1 MSDFKQRLISFYGKR
16 DTDFPESSQITG
28 NEKIPIVQDNLNVL
42 TTVHDLLSLTPT
54 GFISAPRSVKNIE
67 EALEWFNT
75 LTPSQGKRI
84 GTVVSYYDSDS
95 GTFEVMRYNGVNT
108 AYNSITNITNWE
120 WFTTG
125 STYFKG
131 LFNTSKELMQAVK
144 NPKAGDHAFVGDNLM
159 ASTLYKC
166 YKDGVWVPEG
176 KVFGDILNTKQALFS
191 EPTDEEVYKY
201 DEVIADQAISDA
213 EGNVISQTYV
223 TRCMLEEA
231 IKKSK
236 SQIGIEDLSKELI
249 DYILGIRTTGILPNS
264 EDLRFN
270 QNNELSFADRES
282 EEDYLGYGYTYLR
295 KNIVDGKNLLEKK
308 MISKEHTIYNVR
320 YKYDLDGQTITI
332 PSNTVL
338 DMSFG
343 GSFCNGK
350 IKFGENVI
358 VKYFREDQLCVTV
371 EGYPKYIDA
380 VQRGAQGE
388 KGRDGSNGRDGER
401 GLQGIPGRD
410 GVDGKQGPK
419 GDPGPKG
426 NDGIT
431 PKFKVE
437 NGKLKISYNNGSTFE
452 DLFDLSTL
460 GGNSNTTPKPAPVPE
475 PQPKPE
481 PEQPSIPNT
490 RIEYLDSPN
499 YEQSYREGLPA
510 GRYAYEITYESNRE
524 RKDYGKIIRVVRKPN
539 LDKAEE
545 TPRPPINPP
554 VPEQPIVPNPTEDK
568 TSKPVCTVE
577 FYNIKFPG
585 TIDDYNEN
593 IGIKP
598 KKALVGPYAYNVC
611 RESNKNR
618 ENFNQIISVERVQ
631 DRDFTNYT
639 CEADSEVFLFG
650 FDKDFVI
657 NKPLTEVKFSEPT
670 IIPFAKRAKIKG
682 LVEDSKVIDIVN
694 TRDNS
699 ANTEDSSLKWLIEY
713 YKNRDMKLCTYK
725 TCRLTE
731 GTGDE
736 KAYNIYKKY
745 KEYDIP
751 KESDIVCSELE
762 EETISN
768 SLLNRNSNYKFIIY
782 EI

>member
-166 YKDGVWVPEG
+166 HKDGIWVPEG

-201 DEVIADQAISDA
+201 DEIIADQAISDA

-236 SQIGIEDLSKELI
+236 SEIGVEDLSKELI
-249 DYILGIRTTGILPNS
+249 DYILGIRTTGVLPNS
-264 EDLRFN
+264 EDLKFN
-270 QNNELSFADRES
+270 QNNELSFADRAS

-295 KNIVDGKNLLEKK
+295 KNIVDGKNLLEQNL
-308 MISKEHTIYNVR
+308 INKEHTIYNVR

-350 IKFGENVI
+350 IKFSENVI

-371 EGYPKYIDA
+371 EGSPKYIDA
-380 VQRGAQGE
+380 VQKGAQGE
-388 KGRDGSNGRDGER
+388 KGRDGINGRDGER

-410 GVDGKQGPK
+410 GVDGKQGPQ
-419 GDPGPKG
+419 GIPGPKG

-437 NGKLKISYNNGSTFE
+437 NNKLKVSYNNGSTFE
-452 DLFDLSTL
+452 DLLDLSTL
-460 GGNSNTTPKPAPVPE
+460 GGNATPKPVPNPEPPKPAPE
-475 PQPKPE
+475 PA
-481 PEQPSIPNT
+481 SIPST

-499 YEQSYREGLPA
+499 YEQSYREGLPT

-524 RKDYGKIIRVVRKPN
+524 RKDYGRIIKVVRKPN
-539 LDKAEE
+539 LDKQEE

-554 VPEQPIVPNPTEDK
+554 VPEQPIVPNPAEDK
-568 TSKPVCTVE
+568 TSNPVCATE
-577 FYNIKFPG
+577 YSNLPDLADRYENLSKITKGPLAY
-585 TIDDYNEN
+585 TI
-593 IGIKP
+593 
-598 KKALVGPYAYNVC
+598 C

-618 ENFNQIISVERVQ
+618 NDYGKIISVT
-631 DRDFTNYT
+631 RDSSKDFNNYT
-639 CEADSEVFLFG
+639 CSIEEILLFG
-650 FDKDFVI
+650 ENSKYVKHKDTFGEVI
-657 NKPLTEVKFSEPT
+657 FSEPLN
-670 IIPFAKRAKIKG
+670 IPGNTKAKIHFLAEDVQRIKDIIAQ
-682 LVEDSKVIDIVN
+682 EDSK
-694 TRDNS
+694 NS
-699 ANTEDSSLKWLIEY
+699 EGRSSIKYLLEY
-713 YKNRDMKLCTYK
+713 YNNREMKICSYRKCT
-725 TCRLTE
+725 LTE
-731 GTGDE
+731 SDSTSS
-736 KAYNIYKKY
+736 YNVIYKKY
-745 KEYDIP
+745 KEYEVP
-751 KESDIVCSELE
+751 KESDIVCKEVEGS
-762 EETISN
+762 T
-768 SLLNRNSNYKFIIY
+768 LLNELGTRATTLEFITY
-782 EI
+782 E